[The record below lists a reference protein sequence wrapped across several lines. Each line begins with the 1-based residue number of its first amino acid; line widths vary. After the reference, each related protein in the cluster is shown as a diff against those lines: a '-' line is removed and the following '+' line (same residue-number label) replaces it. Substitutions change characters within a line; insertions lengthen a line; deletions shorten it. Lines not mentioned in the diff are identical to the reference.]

1 MKHGII
7 SSGIMVLW
15 FASAVSCSHNKSNNA
30 DDSVS
35 RGVVQPVAITASP
48 TDEDFIGEY
57 TDPHDGSTLKID
69 KSTNSR
75 PSVEIGL
82 FRLTDIDDGIGRF
95 TDGKLTFTA
104 TDAAGN
110 PIQGKI
116 SLDGNIAVLEFT
128 ESTWSYLPNGTTYRF
143 KRDTA
148 TMKQE

>member
-1 MKHGII
+1 MNHGII
-7 SSGIMVLW
+7 SLGVIVLF
-15 FASAVSCSHNKSNNA
+15 FASAVSCSHDKSNNA
-30 DDSVS
+30 EDSVS
-35 RGVVQPVAITASP
+35 GADFQSVVTVADS

-57 TDPHDGSTLKID
+57 TDPNDGSMLKIG
-69 KSTNSR
+69 KSTNSG
-75 PSVEIGL
+75 PSVQVSL
-82 FRLTDIDDGIGRF
+82 FRLTDMDDGIGKF
-95 TDGKLTFTA
+95 TDGELTFTA